1 MNDARSK
8 LPTALY
14 KSDLSSADD
23 IVVNRRKKYKHN
35 SLSPDLINNKKQNGT
50 VIFEPKS
57 CPPRYTDVLKSIHFF
72 KLNIYLIDI
81 CDNQFNA

>member
-1 MNDARSK
+1 LNDARSK

-23 IVVNRRKKYKHN
+23 IVVNHRKKYKHN

-50 VIFEPKS
+50 VRFEPNS
-57 CPPRYTDVLKSIHFF
+57 CPPRYTDVLKSIQFF
-72 KLNIYLIDI
+72 N
-81 CDNQFNA
+81 